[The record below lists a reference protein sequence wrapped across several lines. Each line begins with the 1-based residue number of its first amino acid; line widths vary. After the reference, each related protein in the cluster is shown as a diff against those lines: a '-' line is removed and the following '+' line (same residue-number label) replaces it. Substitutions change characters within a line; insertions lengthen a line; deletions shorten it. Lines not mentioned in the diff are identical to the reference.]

1 MKKRIKNKTPIIVVV
16 AIVVIAVIAG
26 IGIKIYYSS
35 QTKTY
40 TFPENFVD
48 YAGLTIEQQIED
60 INEVNRTEDI
70 CTHVYKNKDGSFSIK
85 LNKKQWNWWINN
97 IKDKIKQSGEVI
109 AEKGGKLTV
118 SNNRESVIFEV
129 PSGFSPEFMLIEVS
143 RVTVCAAEY
152 QILTKE
158 NQDRE
163 IYLCF
168 KNMETGEIIAEGT
181 LPYDTIEFTDEDLE

>member
-60 INEVNRTEDI
+60 INEVNKTEDI

-85 LNKKQWNWWINN
+85 LKKS
-97 IKDKIKQSGEVI
+97 SGI
-109 AEKGGKLTV
+109 GG
-118 SNNRESVIFEV
+118 
-129 PSGFSPEFMLIEVS
+129 LI
-143 RVTVCAAEY
+143 
-152 QILTKE
+152 I
-158 NQDRE
+158 
-163 IYLCF
+163 
-168 KNMETGEIIAEGT
+168 
-181 LPYDTIEFTDEDLE
+181 

>member
-1 MKKRIKNKTPIIVVV
+1 MKKVKKNIIKVISVVSIVIIL
-16 AIVVIAVIAG
+16 VILW
-26 IGIKIYYSS
+26 
-35 QTKTY
+35 TKYNELRTDTY